1 MEISISVPNLADGK
15 TIIRPTIEY
24 NRSVVF
30 LRKYNMTNVYNAKYS
45 RSVVFIK
52 EYIRSVVFTSEYNS
66 LV

>member
-30 LRKYNMTNVYNAKYS
+30 IIEYNMTGVYFTKYS
-45 RSVVFIK
+45 
-52 EYIRSVVFTSEYNS
+52 TG
-66 LV
+66 L

>member
-30 LRKYNMTNVYNAKYS
+30 IRKYNMTNVCYAKYS
-45 RSVVFIK
+45 
-52 EYIRSVVFTSEYNS
+52 
-66 LV
+66 